1 MKLLG
6 DYHTHTVYSH
16 GKSTVEE
23 NVVEAIN
30 KGLEVI
36 AIAEHGP
43 GHVFYGVSWENLRKI
58 KKEIE
63 ELRIKYSG
71 QIEILF
77 GLEANIMDFN
87 GNLDITPEEAKEL
100 DFLACGFHNGI
111 IPRDT
116 IGKILYSPIKHLQK
130 FSKSFEKKVIDYATD
145 TMIKATYNYDIKFL
159 THPGAKLFVDAKRLA
174 REMNPNT
181 LLEINNKHGFLDVN
195 QLIELRDYPISFI
208 INSDAHRA
216 SSVGDVSIALG
227 RLEKAG
233 ISKDRVINIG

>member
-16 GKSTVEE
+16 GKSSVEE
-23 NVVEAIN
+23 NVIEAIN

-43 GHVFYGVSWENLRKI
+43 GHIFYGVSWENLRKI
-58 KKEIE
+58 KREIE
-63 ELRIKYSG
+63 DLRIKYSG

-77 GLEANIMDFN
+77 GLEANIMDFK
-87 GNLDITPEEAKEL
+87 GNLDVTVEEAKEL

-111 IPRDT
+111 IPRDR
-116 IGKILYSPIKHLQK
+116 IGKILYSPIKELQR

-145 TMIKATYNYDIKFL
+145 TMIMATYNYDIKFL
-159 THPGAKLFVDAKRLA
+159 THPGAKLFVDTKRLA
-174 REMNPNT
+174 KEMNPKT
-181 LLEINNKHGFLDVN
+181 LLEINNKHGYLDVE
-195 QLIELRDYPISFI
+195 QLKSLKDSDVKFI
-208 INSDAHRA
+208 INTDAHKA
-216 SSVGDVSIALG
+216 SSVGNVDIALK
-227 RLEKAG
+227 RLEESG